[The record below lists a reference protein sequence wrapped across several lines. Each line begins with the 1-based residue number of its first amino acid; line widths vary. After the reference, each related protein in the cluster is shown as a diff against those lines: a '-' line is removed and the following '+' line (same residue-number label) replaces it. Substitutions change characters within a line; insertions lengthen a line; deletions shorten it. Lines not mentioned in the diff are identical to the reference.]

1 MMSEDHEREESF
13 EGELVAGDD
22 TVILRALKVSAFA
35 LAAILALVAVVFFL
49 LRPEQAEDKVDEK
62 PLVLPKVQDVQA
74 TAPQV
79 ACSDVTAAAGIDFVH
94 FNGATGE
101 KLLPETMGP
110 GCAFFDF
117 DLDGDQELLLVNAMS
132 WPGDAPGD
140 PAPTLRLYSNDG
152 KGSFKDVTAVSGL
165 AVTVY
170 GMGAAVGDYDNDG
183 KPDLFITTV
192 NENRLF
198 RNLGG
203 RFEDVTAAAGVAGGN
218 STWSSSAG
226 FFDCDN
232 DGDLDLFV
240 CNYISWSRKIDTALD
255 YRLTG
260 VGRAYGPPTNFEG
273 TQPYFYRN
281 NGDGTFVESAEKAGL
296 QVLNRATG
304 KPVAKALALI
314 PFAVVYVALRARG
327 WLFLR
332 LLALVVLGG
341 ALQHGFALLEG

>member
-1 MMSEDHEREESF
+1 MAEEHEKDEQLEDD
-13 EGELVAGDD
+13 LVAGDD
-22 TVILRALKVSAFA
+22 TVILRALKVSA
-35 LAAILALVAVVFFL
+35 IVLVAIIAVVVVAFYI
-49 LRPEQAEDKVDEK
+49 LRPEQVEHEVEEK
-62 PLVLPKVQDVQA
+62 PIVLPKTQDVDVSV
-74 TAPQV
+74 PKV
-79 ACSDVTAAAGIDFVH
+79 AFSDVTVAAGIDFVH
-94 FNGATGE
+94 VNGATGD

-117 DLDGDQELLLVNAMS
+117 DQDEDEDLLLVNGMP
-132 WPGDAPGD
+132 WPGDAPGEEV
-140 PAPTLRLYSNDG
+140 PTLRLYANDG
-152 KGSFKDVTAVSGL
+152 RGFFKDVTAASGL

-170 GMGAAVGDYDNDG
+170 GMGVAVGDYDNDG

-203 RFEDVTAAAGVAGGN
+203 RFEDVTAVAAVAGGN

-226 FFDCDN
+226 FFDADN

-240 CNYISWSRKIDTALD
+240 CNYINWSRKIDIALD

-273 TQPYFYRN
+273 TQPYFYLN
-281 NGDGTFVESAEKAGL
+281 NGDGTFTEAALKAGFH
-296 QVLNRATG
+296 VLNRATG

-314 PFAVVYVALRARG
+314 TFDFNA
-327 WLFLR
+327 
-332 LLALVVLGG
+332 
-341 ALQHGFALLEG
+341 